1 MIRDFDEDRLATPTE
16 ACREYARNYGMDHPD
31 EEWILT
37 DFDTWEHNPFY
48 NSRRK
53 KTAMALASWM
63 NFVHATK

>member
-16 ACREYARNYGMDHPD
+16 AYRVYTRNYGMDHPD

-48 NSRRK
+48 RGEPGPHPEDDFGR
-53 KTAMALASWM
+53 
-63 NFVHATK
+63 